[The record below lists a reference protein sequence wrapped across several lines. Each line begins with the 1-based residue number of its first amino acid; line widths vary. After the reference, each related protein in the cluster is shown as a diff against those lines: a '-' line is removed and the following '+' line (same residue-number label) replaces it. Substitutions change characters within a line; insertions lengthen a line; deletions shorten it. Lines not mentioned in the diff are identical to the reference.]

1 MKEFL
6 VISLLIGIFGLCFAY
21 GYDIYKNKPLVHKNG
36 TIEYDFSRQSQFRA
50 SRILYKYIQNDLNKT
65 PKELKDFA
73 NITPKSVRAFET
85 DLNGDN
91 QNEVIGVVYSTYYWG
106 TSGYSLF
113 IINNEG
119 RNIANANFEPS
130 KLFYV
135 LSSISNGYKDIKLY
149 NSSTFNFKPIIIKF
163 HNNKYTDNEQM
174 NLLEKY
180 LKDFSS
186 YNVSPNVP
194 KMKG

>member
-1 MKEFL
+1 M
-6 VISLLIGIFGLCFAY
+6 
-21 GYDIYKNKPLVHKNG
+21 
-36 TIEYDFSRQSQFRA
+36 
-50 SRILYKYIQNDLNKT
+50 NKT

-149 NSSTFNFKPIIIKF
+149 NSSTFNFKPIIIKS

-194 KMKG
+194 KMKW